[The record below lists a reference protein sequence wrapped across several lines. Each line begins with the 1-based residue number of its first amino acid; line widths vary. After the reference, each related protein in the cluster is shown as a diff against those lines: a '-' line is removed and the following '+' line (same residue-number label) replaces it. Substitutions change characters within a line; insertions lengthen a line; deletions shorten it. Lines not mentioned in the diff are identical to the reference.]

1 MIDVNTQKN
10 NKTKT
15 FSVGVEAPQNCRSEE
30 SSPSTANVFCAKP
43 QHNSWEIQYVL
54 EVEKNWL
61 ELVDMMV
68 IRAYMASGHRDK
80 PSTKL
85 LVNTVS
91 TRGLIIVM
99 TIMLIINMAK
109 GTTDPGVEFS
119 LPK

>member
-1 MIDVNTQKN
+1 MRTHKKQL
-10 NKTKT
+10 TTT
-15 FSVGVEAPQNCRSEE
+15 FSVGVEAPQKCRSEE

-43 QHNSWEIQYVL
+43 FHTSWETQYTL
-54 EVEKNWL
+54 EVDKNLL

-91 TRGLIIVM
+91 TGGLIIVM
-99 TIMLIINMAK
+99 TC
-109 GTTDPGVEFS
+109 
-119 LPK
+119 

>member
-1 MIDVNTQKN
+1 MWTHK
-10 NKTKT
+10 KTLRTT

-54 EVEKNWL
+54 EVEKKWS
-61 ELVDMMV
+61 ELIAMMV

-99 TIMLIINMAK
+99 TIILIINMAK

>member
-1 MIDVNTQKN
+1 
-10 NKTKT
+10 
-15 FSVGVEAPQNCRSEE
+15 
-30 SSPSTANVFCAKP
+30 
-43 QHNSWEIQYVL
+43 
-54 EVEKNWL
+54 
-61 ELVDMMV
+61 MMV

-109 GTTDPGVEFS
+109 DTTDLGVEFS
-119 LPK
+119 LLK